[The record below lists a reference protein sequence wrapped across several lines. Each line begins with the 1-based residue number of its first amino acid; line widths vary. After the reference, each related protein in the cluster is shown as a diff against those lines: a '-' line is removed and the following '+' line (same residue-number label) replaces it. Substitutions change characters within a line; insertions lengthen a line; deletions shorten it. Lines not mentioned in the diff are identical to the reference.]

1 MEEYY
6 ICRSSSIKTWLF
18 AFVIFFILNNKSVTS
33 SADDSR
39 PYIMVETIE
48 SNIDSL
54 YKVSVAIFNDNKMI
68 LKCKLIW
75 INTMS

>member
-1 MEEYY
+1 M
-6 ICRSSSIKTWLF
+6 F

-48 SNIDSL
+48 SNIESL
-54 YKVSVAIFNDNKMI
+54 YKVSVAIFNDNKVI
-68 LKCKLIW
+68 VKCKLIW

>member
-6 ICRSSSIKTWLF
+6 ICRSSRIKTWSF

-48 SNIDSL
+48 SNIESL

-68 LKCKLIW
+68 VKCKLIW